1 MIGTKAQTILRFF
14 RVVGFYRKCRYAS
27 GPISFTSGFVEIH
40 FVLAAEKATVQLL
53 AVREP
58 TV

>member
-1 MIGTKAQTILRFF
+1 MIGTKAQTILGFF

-27 GPISFTSGFVEIH
+27 GPISFKI
-40 FVLAAEKATVQLL
+40 AEKATVQLL
-53 AVREP
+53 AFREP